1 MFAPR
6 VGLAQPATGVEHL
19 KTAVLFQHK
28 SRKSMTADLCQQAAA
43 GGDVSLQ
50 FFFADALVR
59 LRELN
64 AIQSQFNR
72 QRLQHIL
79 IGNALAFD
87 VMRYLQTRQH
97 VEAAAVFSDFFRRQN
112 RPDRWRRIE
121 YGRLIQQQAIEVVV
135 PECLAG
141 QAFGDDYFNGLLLDE
156 TAEFDSAPPIRA
168 ILAAEEIAEDG
179 GGLDMLSR
187 LQVAHYVE
195 GKRIADEDV
204 LQALAIELGLD
215 GVQFAQAYQ
224 RIGEEELQRHIA
236 ASRRLLAQVGGHGF
250 PTFVLEQDGRF
261 EMLDAGRWLG
271 EPDAWREHLATYTR
285 R

>member
-1 MFAPR
+1 MSTHNTGSTDSIDSTTTLHYIYDPLCGWCYGAAP
-6 VGLAQPATGVEHL
+6 L
-19 KTAVLFQHK
+19 
-28 SRKSMTADLCQQAAA
+28 AAA
-43 GGDVSLQ
+43 
-50 FFFADALVR
+50 AR
-59 LRELN
+59 
-64 AIQSQFNR
+64 
-72 QRLQHIL
+72 
-79 IGNALAFD
+79 D
-87 VMRYLQTRQH
+87 VMPVIGHGGGMMTG
-97 VEAAAVFSDFFRRQN
+97 AN
-112 RPDRWRRIE
+112 RKQVNPTLRNYVMPHDHRIA
-121 YGRLIQQQAIEVVV
+121 GLT
-135 PECLAG
+135 G

-156 TAEFDSAPPIRA
+156 TAVFDSAPPIRA